1 MVERH
6 WKGIAIRERAG
17 DYIQHLKEETLPGL
31 KAIPGFKG
39 LSILS
44 QETKEGTAFLIIT
57 RWEKLESIRQFAGM
71 NYEEAVVPDVV
82 KAMMIRYDLRAE
94 HYVVQWEETF
104 SSTYGESK

>member
-6 WKGIAIRERAG
+6 WKGVAIRERTG
-17 DYIQHLKEETLPGL
+17 DYIKHLKEETLPGL

-71 NYEEAVVPDVV
+71 NYEEAVAPDVV

-104 SSTYGESK
+104 